1 MPSAADHFTALVAR
15 LADPGSAR
23 PRDRPGLERI
33 ARAVAGES
41 LARFRG
47 RILLER
53 AAYLALTTD
62 RTLLDI
68 ALDSGARSQE
78 VFTRAFRREHGVLP
92 SVWRA
97 EPTSWRTDA
106 PGDVHVHPP
115 VGLRLPARH
124 RMDGVDLVIEMVQ
137 HHVRLVGG
145 LVERAGLVPDAELDR
160 ASTGSVNGHEGRND
174 HSLRWALTSLVDQL
188 ELFGQVVHDV
198 DVSPDVDVGVD
209 PGVERRESLT
219 SLRGRLDRAGPAFVD
234 DVSRLAST
242 GRLDEAVVDAF
253 SPTPK
258 VLSYGAMVAHVL
270 TFAPHQRLLAL
281 ARLRECGVADLD
293 FADPQH
299 WFAAGRRP
307 GAG

>member
-1 MPSAADHFTALVAR
+1 M
-15 LADPGSAR
+15 
-23 PRDRPGLERI
+23 
-33 ARAVAGES
+33 AGES

-68 ALDSGARSQE
+68 ARDSGARSQE

-97 EPTSWRTDA
+97 EPTSWRIDA

-124 RMDGVDLVIEMVQ
+124 RMDGVDLVIEMVE
-137 HHVRLVGG
+137 HHVRLVDE
-145 LVERAGLVPDAELDR
+145 LLERAGLLAEEELDR
-160 ASTGSVNGHEGRND
+160 ASTGSVDGHEGGED
-174 HSLRWALTSLVDQL
+174 HSLRWALTRLVDQV

-198 DVSPDVDVGVD
+198 NVSDVDV
-209 PGVERRESLT
+209 GVERRESLT
-219 SLRGRLDRAGPAFVD
+219 SLRSRLDRAGPAFVD

-253 SPTPK
+253 SPAPQ

-270 TFAPHQRLLAL
+270 TSAPQLRLLAL
-281 ARLRECGVADLD
+281 ARLRECGVDDPDL
-293 FADPQH
+293 ADPEH
-299 WFAAGRRP
+299 WFAQGRRP